1 VEDKKAIMA
10 RFLNG
15 LNHDMVNI
23 MELEGIMHIT
33 TKMKRHSSVK
43 VANDLTN
50 HWVFHHLG
58 NLIRRL
64 VWGLPN
70 LN

>member
-1 VEDKKAIMA
+1 MA

-15 LNHDMVNI
+15 MNRDMANI
-23 MELEGIMHIT
+23 VELDGIMHIT
-33 TKMKRHSSVK
+33 TKVERHSSVK
-43 VANDLTN
+43 VVNDLTN
-50 HWVFHHLG
+50 HCVFHPLG
-58 NLIRRL
+58 NLIKRL